1 MKIFEKPDARAL
13 FIYPLLFSFGFWSQP
28 AQSAADDAS
37 EDDAFSECGS
47 RIVGL
52 VDPRAGESPLEAIA
66 EDDGEDSDGQAA
78 EAPTTTEAPPTTS
91 KNLLSIDYV
100 PREDAAFVQVGIWLF
115 SVYNFTLFTFF
126 FVFCC
131 L

>member
-1 MKIFEKPDARAL
+1 L
-13 FIYPLLFSFGFWSQP
+13 QP

-115 SVYNFTLFTFF
+115 SFFLQFHTFLRSF
-126 FVFCC
+126 LSLLSVKGDSVTAFCG
-131 L
+131 